1 MSTILV
7 TEDVTG
13 PRYDALAGHWDL
25 HRDTEA
31 WNCPDRLRVAL
42 ADAEAVIVRNRTQ
55 VNQAFLDAAP
65 RLKVVARAGVGL
77 DNIDLEA
84 ADRAG
89 VVVVAPTG
97 ANAVSV
103 AEHALT
109 MALALAKRI
118 IPSDNS
124 TKAGT
129 WYRIPTQEL
138 GGKSW
143 GLLSA
148 GATARATGRL
158 ARALG
163 MTVVAYD
170 PFIDPQHPE
179 IVELGIELAPL
190 EHVLSSSDVLSVH
203 LPHTAATH
211 HLLNADTLAL
221 LPHGALVI
229 NVGRGEVIDE
239 KALGAALESGRVG
252 GAGLDVRDEEPPIPG
267 TLEVHT
273 NVILTPHVAGITE
286 QAQQR
291 IAEILCQQIDAVLN
305 GQRADYAVGSHLS
318 PVLKVASQ

>member
-1 MSTILV
+1 MSTIVV

-13 PRYDALAGHWDL
+13 PRYDELAAHWNL
-25 HRDTEA
+25 HRDAEA

-55 VNQAFLDAAP
+55 VNQEFLDAAP

-109 MALALAKRI
+109 MALALSKRL

-124 TKAGT
+124 TRAGC

-138 GGKSW
+138 GGKTW

-179 IVELGIELAPL
+179 IAEFGIELATL
-190 EHVLSSSDVLSVH
+190 EQVLSRSDVLSVH
-203 LPHTAATH
+203 LPHTDATH
-211 HLLNADTLAL
+211 HLLNADTLGL

-239 KALGAALESGRVG
+239 AALGDALESGRVG
-252 GAGLDVRDEEPPIPG
+252 GAGLDVRSEEPPIPG
-267 TLEVHT
+267 TLEHHT
-273 NVILTPHVAGITE
+273 DVIMTPHVAGITA

-291 IAEILCQQIDAVLN
+291 IAQILCQQIDSVLN
-305 GQRADYAVGSHLS
+305 GQRATYAVGSHLS
-318 PVLKVASQ
+318 PVLEVSR